1 MKEQVTITGKIKSL
15 LTVFLPIFIA
25 QVAFTSTGFFDTV
38 MSGQAGETQLAGV
51 AVGTNIWAP
60 VFVGMVGV
68 IGGLTPIFAQ
78 KFGARKMEELSS
90 LLMQAVYLAVLMTVF
105 VLGLGFAL
113 VDVILSQM
121 TLDAEVERVTR
132 GYLLAIGTGILPMF
146 VVSSMRNYIDAQG
159 FTRISMIITLIC
171 VPFNILMNW
180 LLIFGKWGFP
190 ALGGV
195 GAGVASSLM
204 YWLALILAVGVLR
217 CMEPFKGQKVFRLPR
232 CDVRAWLDE
241 LKTGLPIG
249 GSIFVEMS
257 IFCLVGLLI
266 TEYGTSVIAAH
277 QSALNFSSFIY
288 MIPLSIG
295 SAMTI
300 LVGFEVGAGRNRDAK
315 VYTRIGICMALAIAC
330 CTAVSLMSCTREVA
344 YLYTSEEHL
353 IPILESF
360 LVYAVF
366 FQVSDAVAA
375 PIQGAL
381 RGYKDVTVTMVM
393 AIIAYWVI
401 GLPVGYLLAQNGYDA
416 YGYWVGFITGIA
428 VSAVLLFLRMRY
440 LQKNKFPVM

>member
-1 MKEQVTITGKIKSL
+1 MKEQVTIQGKIKSL

-25 QVAFTSTGFFDTV
+25 QVAFTATGFFDTV
-38 MSGQAGETQLAGV
+38 MSGQAGEAQLAGV
-51 AVGTNIWAP
+51 AVGHNIWAP
-60 VFVGMVGV
+60 VFVGMGGV

-78 KFGARKMEELSS
+78 KYGARKMEELSG
-90 LLMQAVYLAVLMTVF
+90 LLMQSVYMAVLMTIF
-105 VLGLGFAL
+105 VLGLGFAF
-113 VDVILSQM
+113 VDMILAQM
-121 TLDAEVERVTR
+121 ALDAEVERVAR
-132 GYLLAIGTGILPMF
+132 GYLIALGTGVLPIF

-159 FTRISMIITLIC
+159 FTRISMIIMLVC
-171 VPFNILMNW
+171 VPFNIFMNW
-180 LLIFGKWGFP
+180 LLIFGKWGMP
-190 ALGGV
+190 QLGGV

-204 YWLALILAVGVLR
+204 YWLALVLAIGVLKG
-217 CMEPFKGQKVFRLPR
+217 MEPFKGQKVFRLPR
-232 CDVRAWLDE
+232 PDVRAWLDE
-241 LKTGLPIG
+241 LRTGLPIG

-277 QSALNFSSFIY
+277 QSAINFSSFVY

-300 LVGFEVGAGRNRDAK
+300 LVGFEVGAKRNRDAK
-315 VYTRIGICMALAIAC
+315 VYTRIGLCMALAIAC
-330 CTAVSLMSCTREVA
+330 CTAVGLMSFTREVA
-344 YLYTSEEHL
+344 GLYTSEEHL
-353 IPILESF
+353 LPLLESF

-393 AIIAYWVI
+393 AVIAYWVI
-401 GLPVGYLLAQNGYDA
+401 GLPVGYLLAQNGYEA

-440 LQKNKFPVM
+440 LQKNKFPEE

>member
-1 MKEQVTITGKIKSL
+1 MREQTSIKGKIKTL
-15 LTVFLPIFIA
+15 LEVFLPIFIA
-25 QVAFTSTGFFDTV
+25 QIAFTSTGFFDTV
-38 MSGQAGETQLAGV
+38 MSGQAGEAQLAGV
-51 AVGTNIWAP
+51 AVGTNIWTP

-78 KFGARKMEELSS
+78 RYGARQMKALSA
-90 LLMQAVYLAVLMTVF
+90 LFMQAIYMAVLMTAG
-105 VLGLGFAL
+105 VLLLGFL
-113 VDVILSQM
+113 FVDVILAQM
-121 TLDAEVERVTR
+121 TLDREVERVAR
-132 GYLLAIGTGILPMF
+132 GYLLAIGTGVLPIF
-146 VVSSMRNYIDAQG
+146 IVSSMRNYIDAQG
-159 FTRISMIITLIC
+159 FTRISMLITLIC

-180 LLIFGKWGFP
+180 LFIFGKWGFP
-190 ALGGV
+190 ELGGI

-217 CMEPFKGQKVFRLPR
+217 FLPPFKEQKVFRLPR
-232 CDVRAWLDE
+232 PDVRAWIDE

-257 IFCLVGLLI
+257 IFCVVGLLI

-277 QSALNFSSFIY
+277 QSAINFSSFIY

-300 LVGFEVGAGRNRDAK
+300 LVGFEVGAARNRDAK
-315 VYTRIGICMALAIAC
+315 TYTRIGSVMALAIAC
-330 CTAVSLMSCTREVA
+330 CTAVSLMSFTREVA
-344 YLYTSEEHL
+344 GLYTSEEHL
-353 IPILESF
+353 LPLLETF

-366 FQVSDAVAA
+366 FQVSDAIAA

-381 RGYKDVTVTMVM
+381 RGYKDVTVTMIM

-416 YGYWVGFITGIA
+416 YGYWIGFIAGIA
-428 VSAVLLFLRMRY
+428 TSALLLFLRLQY
-440 LQKNKFPVM
+440 LQKNRFQG

>member
-1 MKEQVTITGKIKSL
+1 MKEQVTIQGKIKSL

-25 QVAFTSTGFFDTV
+25 QVAFTATGFFDTV
-38 MSGQAGETQLAGV
+38 MSGQAGEAQLAGV
-51 AVGTNIWAP
+51 AVGHNIWAP

-78 KFGARKMEELSS
+78 KYGARKMEELSG
-90 LLMQAVYLAVLMTVF
+90 LLMQSVYMAVLMTIF
-105 VLGLGFAL
+105 VLGLGFAF
-113 VDVILSQM
+113 VDMILAQM
-121 TLDAEVERVTR
+121 ALDAEVERVAR
-132 GYLLAIGTGILPMF
+132 GYLIALGTGVLPIF

-159 FTRISMIITLIC
+159 FTRISMIIMLVC
-171 VPFNILMNW
+171 VPFNIFMNW
-180 LLIFGKWGFP
+180 LLIFGKWGMP
-190 ALGGV
+190 QLGGV

-204 YWLALILAVGVLR
+204 YWLALVLAIGVLKG
-217 CMEPFKGQKVFRLPR
+217 MEPFKGQKVFHLPR
-232 CDVRAWLDE
+232 PDVRAWLDE

-277 QSALNFSSFIY
+277 QSAINFSSFVY

-300 LVGFEVGAGRNRDAK
+300 LVGFEVGAKRNRDAK
-315 VYTRIGICMALAIAC
+315 VYTRIGLCMALAIAC
-330 CTAVSLMSCTREVA
+330 CTAVGLMSFTREVA
-344 YLYTSEEHL
+344 GLYTSEEHL
-353 IPILESF
+353 LPLLESF

-393 AIIAYWVI
+393 AVIAYWVI
-401 GLPVGYLLAQNGYDA
+401 GLPVGYLLAQNGYEA

-440 LQKNKFPVM
+440 LQKNKFPEE